1 MKLMLKERRSHIA
14 MRTMIYLMEKGEATS
29 AENPVVLSHTEGVLH
44 NHFLE
49 VGQEQFLQDVKEIA
63 TFSSEYLTVEL
74 IKSSKKGNIHRLTHQ
89 LGSCHFSVP
98 SLIARRKVV
107 KAEDAFEKDIQD
119 VFNHWLKR
127 IGSINR
133 LFKRKPTLNKVRKK
147 YIRQALGLATVEE
160 LKMAIDGC
168 LNSPHHMGFTIEQ
181 RTSQVTESKHYCE
194 PEHIMRNRNRIEQ
207 MISRTHLPH
216 YEKQVEEAQSRSRV
230 RNVGFDVSTS
240 DINDLVGNNDSMST
254 ELPAVAPSVS
264 ADDTFSTWLAE
275 Q

>member
-14 MRTMIYLMEKGEATS
+14 MRTMIYLMEKGGATS

-49 VGQEQFLQDVKEIA
+49 VGQAQFLQDVKEIA

-74 IKSSKKGNIHRLTHQ
+74 IKSSKKGSLHRLTHQ
-89 LGSCHFSVP
+89 FGTCYFSVP
-98 SLIARRKVV
+98 TLIARKKVV

-119 VFNHWLKR
+119 VYNHWLKH
-127 IGSINR
+127 IGSISR
-133 LFKRKPTLNKVRKK
+133 LFKRKPTLNKVRRK
-147 YIRQALGLATVEE
+147 YIKQALGLATAKE

-194 PEHIMRNRNRIEQ
+194 PEHIMRNKNRIEQ
-207 MISRTHLPH
+207 MISRTHLSH

-230 RNVGFDVSTS
+230 RNVGFDVSAS
-240 DINDLVGNNDSMST
+240 DINDLVGSNDLIET
-254 ELPAVAPSVS
+254 DLPEVAPSVS
-264 ADDTFSTWLAE
+264 ADDDFNAWLAE